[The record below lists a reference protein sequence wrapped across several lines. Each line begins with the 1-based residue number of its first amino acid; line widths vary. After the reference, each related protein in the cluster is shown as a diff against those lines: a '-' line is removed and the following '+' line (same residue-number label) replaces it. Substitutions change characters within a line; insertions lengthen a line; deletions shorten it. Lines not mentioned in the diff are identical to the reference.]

1 MRARPAA
8 LFLLSRRKGP
18 PPSQPPHARSAF
30 GTGFGA
36 QPPAPPAHNPNKDFE
51 VPSPPGDSVSCL
63 AVSPVANLLVA
74 GAWDNQVRC
83 WAVQPSGQAVP
94 KAATS
99 HDQPVLCAAWSADG
113 STVFSGEKLRGS
125 FDAMEMRERERR
137 PQAASHGRTLPRPAW
152 GREQGML
159 LRERFSLHQERAN
172 RGPGGAPRF

>member
-1 MRARPAA
+1 M
-8 LFLLSRRKGP
+8 
-18 PPSQPPHARSAF
+18 SAF

-63 AVSPVANLLVA
+63 AFSPVANLLVA

-83 WAVQPSGQAVP
+83 WDVQPSGQAVP

-172 RGPGGAPRF
+172 RGPGGAPRV